1 VAREDEE
8 LEIPHPWDPPT
19 AAVLGLVHVG
29 ALLAPGYFSW
39 SGLIL
44 CLVLYVVT
52 CLGIT
57 LGYHRLLTHR
67 SYRAHRSLELAL
79 AALATL
85 ACQGGPVTWVAVHRL
100 HHAKSD
106 RPGDPH
112 GAQHGFWWSHIG
124 WMLTRPPHK
133 IDPGLKERMAPDIL
147 RDPWLRRL
155 DRFQLVWAGISALVL
170 YGLGG
175 WSWLL
180 WGGCLRLVLTYH
192 ATWLVNSAAHLYG
205 YRSHATAD
213 RSTNCWWVALLT
225 FGEGWHNNHH
235 AFPTSARHGLGP
247 REWDVS
253 YWILS
258 IWQRL
263 GWVSDLK
270 VPRGTRRENLAA
282 VC

>member
-1 VAREDEE
+1 MTPVEE
-8 LEIPHPWDPPT
+8 VEVPHPWDPPT
-19 AAVLGLVHVG
+19 AAVLGSVHVG
-29 ALLAPGYFSW
+29 AVLALRYFSW
-39 SGLIL
+39 SGLAL
-44 CLVLYVVT
+44 CLILYVVT

-67 SYRAHRSLELAL
+67 SYRAARALELLL
-79 AALATL
+79 AVVAGL
-85 ACQGGPVTWVAVHRL
+85 ACQGGPATWVAVHRM

-112 GAQHGFWWSHIG
+112 GAQHGFWWAHLG
-124 WMLTRPPHK
+124 WMLSRPPHK
-133 IDPGLKERMAPDIL
+133 LDPTMKERLAPDVL

-155 DRFQLVWAGISALVL
+155 DRYHFGLAAFSAGLL
-170 YGLGG
+170 YWMGG

-180 WGGCLRLVLTYH
+180 WGGCFRLVLTYH

-205 YRSHATAD
+205 YRNHDTAD
-213 RSTNCWWVALLT
+213 RSTNCWWVAMLT

-247 REWDVS
+247 REFDVS
-253 YWILS
+253 YWILKV
-258 IWQRL
+258 WQRL

-270 VPRGTRRENLAA
+270 QPRKPGRETLAA

>member
-1 VAREDEE
+1 MTPEDEVE
-8 LEIPHPWDPPT
+8 VPHPWDPPT

-29 ALLAPGYFSW
+29 AVLALKHFSW
-39 SGLIL
+39 SGLVL

-52 CLGIT
+52 CLAIT

-67 SYRAHRSLELAL
+67 SYRAGRVLELTL
-79 AALATL
+79 ASLATL
-85 ACQGGPVTWVAVHRL
+85 ACQGGPATWVAVHRL

-133 IDPGLKERMAPDIL
+133 IDPKMKERLAPDIL
-147 RDPWLRRL
+147 RDPWLRLL
-155 DRFQLVWAGISALVL
+155 DSYQLVWAGLSALLL
-170 YGLGG
+170 YALGG

-180 WGGCLRLVLTYH
+180 WAGCMRLVLTYH

-205 YRSHATAD
+205 YRSHPTND
-213 RSTNCWWVALLT
+213 RCTNCWWVALLT

-247 REWDVS
+247 REFDVS
-253 YWILS
+253 YWILRV
-258 IWQRL
+258 WQRL

-270 VPRGTRRENLAA
+270 LPRRAQRETLAA